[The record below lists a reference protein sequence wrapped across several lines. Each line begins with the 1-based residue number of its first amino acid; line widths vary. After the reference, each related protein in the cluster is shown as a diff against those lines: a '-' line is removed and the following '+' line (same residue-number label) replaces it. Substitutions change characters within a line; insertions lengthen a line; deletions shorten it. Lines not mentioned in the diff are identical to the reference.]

1 MDAKENALRIIRF
14 DQPAYVMSEPPQYE
28 ICYHGCNHEG
38 FEGGGDENPVGSKW
52 VDIWG
57 TGWEKIHEGV
67 MGLPMRN
74 PLADIQALK
83 GYQWPDPKDERIC
96 GKIYRLAAIEQLG
109 DRFLA
114 GSHRDT
120 LWEKAYMLVGMEN
133 MMVYFLT
140 EPDYAREVLH
150 HIMDFQ
156 LGIAEHYLK
165 LGVEL
170 VRLSD
175 DLGSQSGLLLSP
187 EIIDSFLRPEYERL
201 CELYREKGIMIFFH
215 CCGYVEPL
223 LDMFIQLGVRILN
236 PVQATANNLDRIRAV
251 TQGRMALHGGV
262 NSATVMDG
270 PRDKIM
276 EEARCRIRQLGQQ
289 GGYFCAPDQR
299 LPYPE
304 EHMHALHEAI
314 EEYGRYPLMPSR

>member
-1 MDAKENALRIIRF
+1 LDAKENALRIITF
-14 DQPAYVMSEPPQYE
+14 NQPANVISEPPLYE
-28 ICYHGCNHEG
+28 IYYHGCDHEG
-38 FEGGGDENPVGSKW
+38 FEGGGDESPVGSRW

-67 MGLPMRN
+67 MGLPAGN
-74 PLADIQALK
+74 PLVDVRALK
-83 GYQWPDPKDERIC
+83 AYHWPDPHDERIC
-96 GKIYRLAAIEQLG
+96 GKIYELADAVQAG
-109 DRFLA
+109 DGFLA
-114 GSHRDT
+114 GRHRDT

-133 MMVYFLT
+133 MMVYFLA

-175 DLGSQSGLLLSP
+175 DLGSQRDLLLSP
-187 EIIDSFLRPEYERL
+187 EIIDSFLKPEYERL
-201 CELYREKGIMIFFH
+201 CELYRERGILIWFH

-223 LDMFIQLGVRILN
+223 LEMFIQLGVRILH
-236 PVQATANNLDRIRAV
+236 PVQATANNLDRIRTV

-262 NSATVMDG
+262 NSAIVMDG
-270 PRDKIM
+270 PRDRIR
-276 EEARCRIRQLGQQ
+276 EEAKGRIWQLGQQ
-289 GGYFCAPDQR
+289 GGYFCAADQKF
-299 LPYPE
+299 PYPQA
-304 EHMHALHEAI
+304 HMRALNDAI
-314 EEYGRYPLMPSR
+314 EEYGRYPLQPSR